1 MSRITPLLLT
11 LAALAGLERP
21 TQARACADCDAH
33 AAHAAAPA
41 GRQRYL
47 RASLRLQPPDV
58 SLVDQ
63 DGRPVR
69 LPDLLTGDAPV
80 ALEFVFTTCT
90 TICPVMSASFAGL
103 QRHAGELPG
112 LRLISISIDPEQ
124 DRPAVLR
131 AYAARFHASPAW
143 RFYTGTEADVR
154 AVLVAFDA
162 FSGGKANHRP
172 LTFVRGAGGETWT
185 RLDGLATGDDLAR
198 ELRDLHASR

>member
-1 MSRITPLLLT
+1 MSRIAHLT
-11 LAALAGLERP
+11 LALTAIAALERP
-21 TQARACADCDAH
+21 TQAHACADCDAR
-33 AAHAAAPA
+33 AAQPAAPS

-47 RASLRLQPPDV
+47 RASQRLQPPNV
-58 SLVDQ
+58 GLVDQ

-112 LRLISISIDPEQ
+112 LRMISISIDPEQ

-143 RFYTGTEADVR
+143 RFYTGSEADVR
-154 AVLVAFDA
+154 AVLVAFGA

-172 LTFVRGAGGETWT
+172 LTFVRGAGGDAWT
-185 RLDGLATGDDLAR
+185 RLEGLATGDDLAR